1 MNHHMSSAAN
11 SSTIMAIARKP
22 HVITDDEVEVNVVM
36 GDVLIGLN
44 G

>member
-1 MNHHMSSAAN
+1 
-11 SSTIMAIARKP
+11 MAIARKP